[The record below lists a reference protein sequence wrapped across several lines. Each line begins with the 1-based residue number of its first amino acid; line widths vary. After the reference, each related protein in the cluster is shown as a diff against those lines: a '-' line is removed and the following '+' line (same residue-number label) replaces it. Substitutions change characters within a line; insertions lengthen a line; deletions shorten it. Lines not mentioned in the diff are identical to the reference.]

1 MQDATHTR
9 PTTDAATVKP
19 RTFGL
24 GRARGSGDPTQ
35 HALEIAR
42 ASPAFGR
49 TDTPK
54 SGLEVVVACHHD
66 TDTKIAASQEKPKTL
81 RFQLAADKARA
92 FKVLR
97 RHGGMREVRAA
108 MKKDVQTTA

>member
-1 MQDATHTR
+1 
-9 PTTDAATVKP
+9 
-19 RTFGL
+19 
-24 GRARGSGDPTQ
+24 
-35 HALEIAR
+35 LEIAR
-42 ASPAFGR
+42 ASTAFGR

-66 TDTKIAASQEKPKTL
+66 TDAKIAKGEETPWSL

>member
-1 MQDATHTR
+1 L
-9 PTTDAATVKP
+9 K
-19 RTFGL
+19 
-24 GRARGSGDPTQ
+24 
-35 HALEIAR
+35 IAC

-54 SGLEVVVACHHD
+54 SGLEVVVACHHG
-66 TDTKIAASQEKPKTL
+66 TDAKIAAGHETSRTL